1 MLRSV
6 AHADTGDHVDV
17 CGLWCHQKPFGSLWP
32 GLLMTR
38 KEKEASFAVL
48 SMTADSRLRKRDK
61 EVFHNNP
68 YLLHPCPTVTA

>member
-1 MLRSV
+1 
-6 AHADTGDHVDV
+6 
-17 CGLWCHQKPFGSLWP
+17 
-32 GLLMTR
+32 MTR